1 MHLAETVMDPSES
14 FKSWIY
20 IFLWHMF
27 RYVIATGGHWSPVLR
42 CSSSIKIQSY
52 RFMKLW
58 RRCNGISS
66 PADLTSQ
73 WLQLYKC
80 TIQWCMCLC
89 ILYTTF
95 LSGQL
100 YLAKIASYV
109 STAPSVTSIMA
120 WLHSLPLPVSLNWKE
135 KETERELT
143 AQLPLIWKKG
153 LYIILHTLSSTGLE
167 NEMPLISGES

>member
-1 MHLAETVMDPSES
+1 
-14 FKSWIY
+14 
-20 IFLWHMF
+20 
-27 RYVIATGGHWSPVLR
+27 
-42 CSSSIKIQSY
+42 
-52 RFMKLW
+52 
-58 RRCNGISS
+58 
-66 PADLTSQ
+66 
-73 WLQLYKC
+73 
-80 TIQWCMCLC
+80 MCLC

-143 AQLPLIWKKG
+143 EMNSTASYNLEKKKLKYNPSYTFIVLIGK
-153 LYIILHTLSSTGLE
+153 
-167 NEMPLISGES
+167 